1 MTLQHFHEGELRLQ
15 EQTGDREK
23 IAVMTRHLMND
34 FMPDQHRAFF
44 EGLEYIF
51 LGTVDAKGLPHASIV
66 TGPVGLASSP
76 DPKTLVIQ
84 TGDRVGKPAF
94 EALDLGQAVG
104 VVGLDLSNQRR
115 NRMHGKVTAI
125 DDGSVTITVVQSY
138 GNCPKYISLREISER
153 ELPTAGGKIETRD
166 RLNADDTAL
175 IKAADTFWIAS
186 YVQDGSGAP
195 YEGVDVNHRGGQPG
209 FVSVDGPSQITI
221 PDYRGNNLFNTFG
234 NLLLNP
240 DAGLLFVDFETGD
253 QLHLHGETSL
263 IEDAY
268 EVAQTPGALR
278 LLCIQISGVRRTAEA
293 TPLRWR
299 FVEHSHV
306 NPDLTP
312 EKE

>member
-34 FMPDQHRAFF
+34 FMPDQHREFF

-51 LGTVDAKGLPHASIV
+51 LGTVDAQGLPHASIV
-66 TGPVGLASSP
+66 TGPLGFASSP

-84 TGDRVGKPAF
+84 TGDCAGRPAF
-94 EALDLGQAVG
+94 AALDVGQAVG
-104 VVGLDLSNQRR
+104 VVGLDLSNRRR
-115 NRMHGKVTAI
+115 NRMHGKITAL
-125 DDGSVTITVVQSY
+125 DDVSVTITVVQSY

-153 ELPTAGGKIETRD
+153 ELPIERGVVETGET
-166 RLNADDTAL
+166 LNADDSAL
-175 IKAADTFWIAS
+175 IEAADTFLIAS
-186 YVQDGSGAP
+186 YVQDGSDAP

-209 FVSVDGPSQITI
+209 FVSVDSPSQITI

-240 DAGLLFVDFETGD
+240 DAGLLFIDFETGD
-253 QLHLHGETSL
+253 QLHLHGKASL
-263 IEDAY
+263 IEDAD

-278 LLCIQISGVRRTAEA
+278 LLRVQISGVRRA
-293 TPLRWR
+293 TMATSLRWT
-299 FVEHSHV
+299 FVEHSPV

-312 EKE
+312 EKD

>member
-66 TGPVGLASSP
+66 TGPMGFASSP
-76 DPKTLVIQ
+76 DPKTLLIK
-84 TGDRVGKPAF
+84 TGDRAGTPAF
-94 EALDLGQAVG
+94 DALDLGQAVG
-104 VVGLDLSNQRR
+104 VVGLDLSNRRR

-166 RLNADDTAL
+166 RLNADDTTL

-186 YVQDGSGAP
+186 YVQDGSDAP

-240 DAGLLFVDFETGD
+240 DAGVLFIDFETGD
-253 QLHLHGETSL
+253 QLHLHGKASL
-263 IEDAY
+263 IEDAD

-278 LLCIQISGVRRTAEA
+278 LLRIQISGVRRTAKA
-293 TPLRWR
+293 TPLRWSLA
-299 FVEHSHV
+299 EHSPV
-306 NPDLTP
+306 NPDLAP